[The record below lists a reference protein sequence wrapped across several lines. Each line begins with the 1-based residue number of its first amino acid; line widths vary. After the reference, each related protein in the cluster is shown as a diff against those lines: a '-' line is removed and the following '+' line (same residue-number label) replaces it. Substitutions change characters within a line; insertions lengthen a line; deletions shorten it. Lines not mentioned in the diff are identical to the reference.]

1 MLKSATLMNA
11 IRALVSSILIF
22 ATIISFYNSLNVS
35 ADNKVKTEVLAT
47 INYNKPIKL
56 EALKNNLNSD
66 ITNLNKILIKS
77 LSAQITIGD
86 KTQTFTV
93 QNESEK
99 SGKFLYNYNRQF
111 QAFIPTLLT
120 IKSENKLDDSNKAI
134 IKKYTKSELE
144 SLKKLKSEPNIT
156 SLTLTGS
163 KVDIE
168 KIKKGKSGMDS
179 TIYDF
184 NLMELEDKA
193 KELDKR
199 LNSINDKEEKAK
211 LIQSE
216 LDKTL
221 GNTSPKIKPILNL
234 TQEQINQIDKILD
247 KDLNGNLFLNSSK
260 IKSLG
265 LSKEQI
271 SSITT
276 ALKSYN
282 KIPLEVKDGSN
293 QAIESIV
300 NSPIMQKEIDKQD
313 TILDKANMIIN
324 GSVEGRAWCQE
335 YTFTSYHWWGFSSSI
350 NKCKANN
357 VSYNWSVFMQ
367 FMGGAITTACG
378 IMGIVLLAGI
388 MCGVSLGSIGSYYS
402 GMSRDLDWFAERCR
416 DGWVKI
422 DFRYLGGYS
431 AGCG

>member
-1 MLKSATLMNA
+1 
-11 IRALVSSILIF
+11 
-22 ATIISFYNSLNVS
+22 
-35 ADNKVKTEVLAT
+35 
-47 INYNKPIKL
+47 
-56 EALKNNLNSD
+56 
-66 ITNLNKILIKS
+66 
-77 LSAQITIGD
+77 
-86 KTQTFTV
+86 
-93 QNESEK
+93 
-99 SGKFLYNYNRQF
+99 
-111 QAFIPTLLT
+111 
-120 IKSENKLDDSNKAI
+120 
-134 IKKYTKSELE
+134 
-144 SLKKLKSEPNIT
+144 
-156 SLTLTGS
+156 
-163 KVDIE
+163 
-168 KIKKGKSGMDS
+168 MDS

-324 GSVEGRAWCQE
+324 GSVEGRAW
-335 YTFTSYHWWGFSSSI
+335 TFEGQNGFNIQFEWWGYGVKVPGWLISEMEWHMGNWGLSSAI
-350 NKCKANN
+350 NVLVAYGIYTCGPYTHLCTGAAVVLYVGYWGFTWYNRSVCNN
-357 VSYNWSVFMQ
+357 KGVRIWKSYVSN
-367 FMGGAITTACG
+367 
-378 IMGIVLLAGI
+378 
-388 MCGVSLGSIGSYYS
+388 YYS
-402 GMSRDLDWFAERCR
+402 LSC
-416 DGWVKI
+416 
-422 DFRYLGGYS
+422 
-431 AGCG
+431 